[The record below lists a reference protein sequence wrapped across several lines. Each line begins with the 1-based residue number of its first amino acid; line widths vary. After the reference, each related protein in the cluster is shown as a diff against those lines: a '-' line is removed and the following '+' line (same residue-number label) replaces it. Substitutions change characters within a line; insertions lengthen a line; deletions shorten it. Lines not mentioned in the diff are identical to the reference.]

1 MNQATYIH
9 LNEMESTKCGLSC
22 KGCYLT
28 QSSLEPG
35 TMPIE
40 KLLHIVNPGTV
51 LTRAYYLNYLPDRDP
66 NTKLGKT
73 SLVRQLEEKADAI
86 FAENIMVTDSLT
98 AKSLDKSRL
107 IRNGFNQVT
116 FSPRSHSSAL
126 ETLNHFRDWNNG
138 TRLSVIFTAGI
149 DNQAIL
155 RDLILAGIK
164 KIELNIAKPYSM
176 KTFAEYQGLK
186 LALLVIAAERG
197 ITLLEDSC
205 LDFVASKKNC
215 HNPQD
220 NEWEIT
226 VLENS
231 SMAYSCSYTTNT
243 CIAKEEINAST

>member
-1 MNQATYIH
+1 MSQAAYIH

-28 QSSLEPG
+28 QSNLETG
-35 TMPIE
+35 TMPVE
-40 KLLHIVNPGTV
+40 KILELVKPGTV

-66 NTKLGKT
+66 NKKLGKT
-73 SLVRQLEEKADAI
+73 ALVRKLEEKADAI
-86 FAENIMVTDSLT
+86 FSENIMVTDSLT
-98 AKSLDKSRL
+98 AKTLDKSRL

-126 ETLNHFRDWNNG
+126 EALEHFKDWNNG

-149 DNQAIL
+149 DSQTTL
-155 RDLILAGIK
+155 KDLIVAGIK
-164 KIELNIAKPYSM
+164 KIELNIAKPYTI
-176 KTFAEYQGLK
+176 KTFMEYQGLK
-186 LALLVIAAERG
+186 HALLVIAAERG

-215 HNPQD
+215 HNPED

-226 VLENS
+226 VLEDS
-231 SMAYSCSYTTNT
+231 STAYSCSYTTNT